1 MGRHHSGSVQ
11 LSSHFPSSLPVRSKP
26 FPQHD
31 PRQSA
36 VYIQYE
42 SGPGDTRLVTPP
54 STQSSLPGHHATPKS
69 SIHQSRVRH
78 PSFVSSTSVAEEGPI
93 TQRNGGGKERYKKT
107 GEIFFV
113 ATTFKGRKE
122 RWGKNRNVIT
132 PSIQQR
138 NMGETSCATTESAS
152 LPRRTRASLDDTSA
166 ERQDV
171 Q

>member
-26 FPQHD
+26 FLQHD

-36 VYIQYE
+36 VYIQYK
-42 SGPGDTRLVTPP
+42 SGPGDTCLVTPP
-54 STQSSLPGHHATPKS
+54 STQSSLPGHHAT
-69 SIHQSRVRH
+69 HH

-138 NMGETSCATTESAS
+138 NMSETSCATTESAS

>member
-11 LSSHFPSSLPVRSKP
+11 LSSHFPASLPVRSKP
-26 FPQHD
+26 FLQHY

-54 STQSSLPGHHATPKS
+54 STQSSLPGHHAT
-69 SIHQSRVRH
+69 HH
-78 PSFVSSTSVAEEGPI
+78 PSFVSSTSVAEEGPR
-93 TQRNGGGKERYKKT
+93 TQFNGERKERYKKT

-138 NMGETSCATTESAS
+138 NMGETSCASTESAS
-152 LPRRTRASLDDTSA
+152 LPRRTRASLDDTAA